1 MLAFSV
7 CQHFAI
13 LASDVVMVEDT
24 FIWSLQKSR
33 SCPPRIATKLN
44 LAFVNPK
51 CSCDIN
57 IDVLHTTVSGN
68 LENYLTILNSHN
80 NLTVTYLSFCKNFR
94 KQNHF

>member
-1 MLAFSV
+1 
-7 CQHFAI
+7 
-13 LASDVVMVEDT
+13 MVEDA

-33 SCPPRIATKLN
+33 PCPPRIATKLN

-57 IDVLHTTVSGN
+57 IDVLYTNVSGN

-80 NLTVTYLSFCKNFR
+80 FNSDIFMFWQNF